1 MNTRMDKNGRKASNL
16 SFAALRRQV
25 SRDSYS
31 DHLPLVAWAEEEG
44 AFLTIDDG
52 WGYVWELT
60 PSAYMFAHV
69 HSALLG
75 LLNIHFE
82 PGTVLQ
88 IISFADPLVDDALD
102 AFLDLKTR
110 NDPLIQASARRTYD
124 YLREGR
130 HGLGALHGIPVRNF
144 RTFLAVKTRK
154 PLGRDPRRQ
163 IEEQLARLG
172 IAPMPPEALMAFY
185 RRVFNGVFTPA
196 PGSFVNGTSDGS
208 VPRPLRKQI
217 IDAGPDLLFEG
228 PEVFLGGQ
236 VARCLT
242 PKAPARRVTAERAS
256 RLTGGIRGSAEDS
269 DQIGGPFLYT
279 LNVLFDHSAF
289 EIHKRAQILSAQKA
303 AGSFAVEVGKQIEE
317 ISWVLDEAGNSR
329 FVRVIPSVWVF
340 GETRGQ
346 AREMAARARR
356 LWEAEPLPFMMQE
369 ESYLNPILLPMSL
382 PFGLYPDGKTLRML
396 ERDFRMPVKA
406 AVLMSPIQTDFRG
419 GGRPALLYTGRK
431 GQLITLDLFDPR
443 INNYNF
449 IVSAESGAGKSFLL
463 NNLCQQYY
471 ASGALIRII
480 DIGGSYRKLCT
491 LCSGRYI
498 DLGEERL
505 VLNPFD
511 LGLAI
516 DGEDKQSAIAMAVAI
531 VAEMANAAT
540 RKGVSTSEWNLLKS
554 AVQWAINSG
563 RAERGIDAVREWL
576 GSYPAHTRTDLDKVE
591 HLLPVARELAFNLR
605 DFGSDGAYGH
615 YFNGPST
622 FDISSDEF
630 VVLELERLKNMPDLF
645 NVVVMVVVN
654 AVTQELYL
662 SGRDRPRFVLC
673 DEAAQFMTRSDGQ
686 DLSRLAE
693 AFGQGY
699 RRARKYQGSFGI
711 VMQSMNDLL
720 LFGGTGQVI
729 LENAA
734 TRFLLQGSTY
744 EKAVENKI
752 LDYSPFVLDLLK
764 SVRNNKPNYSEV
776 FIDSP
781 LGLGIA
787 RLVVDP
793 FSYWINTSAPTE
805 VAAFEALIRRGRS
818 PLEAVCE
825 LAGVDPAGILGT
837 RPPLLLGASDEE
849 AA

>member
-1 MNTRMDKNGRKASNL
+1 MKVPGTRTGGGMT
-16 SFAALRRQV
+16 FAALRRSV
-25 SRDSYS
+25 SRDAYS
-31 DHLPLVAWAEEEG
+31 DYLPMVAWDESEE
-44 AFLTIDDG
+44 AFLCIDDG
-52 WGYVWELT
+52 WGYAWELV

-69 HSALLG
+69 HGALQG
-75 LLNIHFE
+75 LLNIHFP
-82 PGTVLQ
+82 PGTVVQ
-88 IISFADPLVDDALD
+88 IHAFADPLIDDALD

-110 NDPLIQASARRTYD
+110 DDPLIQASAQQTYA
-124 YLREGR
+124 YLHEGR
-130 HGLGALHGIPVRNF
+130 HGLDALHGIPIRNF
-144 RTFLAVKTRK
+144 RSFLSVKTRQK
-154 PLGRDPRRQ
+154 IGSDMRRQ
-163 IEEQLARLG
+163 IEEQLAKLG
-172 IAPMPPEALMAFY
+172 IRRMPPQGLVSFY
-185 RRVFNGVFTPA
+185 RRIFNGVFARA
-196 PGSFVNGTSDGS
+196 PGVFAQGEDGN
-208 VPRPLRKQI
+208 PARPVRKQI
-217 IDAGPDLLFEG
+217 IDAGPDLVFEG
-228 PEVFLGGQ
+228 PEVFLGNQ

-242 PKAPARRVTAERAS
+242 PKSPARRVTAERAN
-256 RLTGGIRGSAEDS
+256 RLTGGMRGSSEDS

-279 LNVLFDHSAF
+279 LNILFDHSAF

-317 ISWVLDEAGNSR
+317 IGWVLDEAGNSK
-329 FVRVIPSVWVF
+329 FVSVIPTVWLF
-340 GETRGQ
+340 GQTRAQ
-346 AREMAARARR
+346 AREMAARAKR
-356 LWEAEPLPFMMQE
+356 LWESEPLPFMMQE
-369 ESYLNPILLPMSL
+369 ESYLNPVLLAMSL
-382 PFGLYPDGKTLRML
+382 PFGLYPEGRTIKLL
-396 ERDFRMPVKA
+396 ERDLRMPVKA
-406 AVLMSPIQTDFRG
+406 AVLMAPIQTDFRG

-431 GQLITLDLFDPR
+431 GQLITLDLFDAR

-471 ASGALIRII
+471 ASQALIRII

-498 DLGEERL
+498 DIGEEHL

-511 LGLAI
+511 MGLAI
-516 DGEDKQSAIAMAVAI
+516 DGDDRQSAIAMAVAI

-540 RKGVSTSEWNLLKS
+540 RKGVSTSQWNLLKS
-554 AVQWAINSG
+554 AVQWAIETG
-563 RAERGIDAVREWL
+563 RAADGIDAVRSWL
-576 GSYPAHTRTDLDKVE
+576 GSYPAHIASDLDRVD
-591 HLLPVARELAFNLR
+591 HLVPVARELAFNLR
-605 DFGSDGAYGH
+605 DFASDGAYGH

-622 FDISSDEF
+622 LDISSDEF

-645 NVVVMVVVN
+645 NVIVMVVVN

-662 SGRDRPRFVLC
+662 SGRERPRFVLC
-673 DEAAQFMTRSDGQ
+673 DEAAQFMSKSEGQ
-686 DLSRLAE
+686 DMSRLAE

-711 VMQSMNDLL
+711 VLQSMNDLL

-744 EKAVENKI
+744 DKAVENKI
-752 LDYSPFVLDLLK
+752 LDYSGFVLDLLK

-793 FSYWINTSAPTE
+793 FSYWINTSAPNE
-805 VAAFEALIRRGRS
+805 VAAFERLLARGAS

-825 LAGVDPAGILGT
+825 LAGVDPAQ
-837 RPPLLLGASDEE
+837 LLGRQAQPGKVAS
-849 AA
+849 

>member
-1 MNTRMDKNGRKASNL
+1 MSRQHGGMTLAR
-16 SFAALRRQV
+16 LRRSV
-25 SRDSYS
+25 ERDSFS
-31 DHLPLVAWAEEEG
+31 DYLPLAAWVEEEQ

-52 WGYVWELT
+52 WGYAWELV

-69 HSALLG
+69 HEALLG
-75 LLNIHFE
+75 LLNVHFPE
-82 PGTVLQ
+82 GTVLQ
-88 IISFADPLVDDALD
+88 IQSFADPLIDDALD
-102 AFLDLKTR
+102 AYLDLKSR
-110 NDPLIQASARRTYD
+110 PDPLIQASAKRTFD
-124 YLREGR
+124 YLRAGTA
-130 HGLGALHGIPVRNF
+130 GLKALHGIPVRNF
-144 RTFLAVKTRK
+144 RTFLSVKMRQPMDSDLK
-154 PLGRDPRRQ
+154 RQ
-163 IEEQLARLG
+163 IEEQMAKLG
-172 IAPMPPEALMAFY
+172 IRSMAPGEIISLY
-185 RRVFNGVFTPA
+185 RRIFNGVHVPA
-196 PGSFVNGTSDGS
+196 PGVFTQTADV
-208 VPRPLRKQI
+208 PLRRQI
-217 IDAGPDLLFEG
+217 IDAGPALTFDG
-228 PEVFLGGQ
+228 PEVFLGNQ

-242 PKAPARRVTAERAS
+242 PKSPPRRITAERAN
-256 RLTGGIRGSAEDS
+256 RLTGGMRGSSEDS

-289 EIHKRAQILSAQKA
+289 EVHKRAQILSAQKA

-317 ISWVLDEAGNSR
+317 IGWVLDEIGNSR
-329 FVRVIPSVWVF
+329 FVSVIPTMWVF
-340 GETRGQ
+340 GSDRHQ
-346 AREMAARARR
+346 AREMAARAKR
-356 LWEAEPLPFMMQE
+356 LWESEPLPWMVQE
-369 ESYLNPILLPMSL
+369 ESYLNPILLAASL
-382 PFGLYPDGKTLRML
+382 PFGLYPDRRTIGML
-396 ERDFRMPVKA
+396 QRDFRVPARA

-463 NNLCQQYY
+463 NNLCQQYF
-471 ASGALIRII
+471 AQNALIRII

-498 DLGEERL
+498 DLGEEHL

-511 LGLAI
+511 LGLAM
-516 DGEDKQSAIAMAVAI
+516 DGDDRESAISMAVAI

-540 RKGVSTSEWNLLKS
+540 RKPVTTSEWNLLKS
-554 AVQWAINSG
+554 AVQWAIDSG
-563 RAERGIDAVREWL
+563 RAEAGIDAVREWL
-576 GSYPAHTRTDLDKVE
+576 GAYPANTASDLDRVD
-591 HLLPVARELAFNLR
+591 HLVPTARELAFNLR

-622 FDISSDEF
+622 FDISRDEF
-630 VVLELERLKNMPDLF
+630 VVLELERLKSMPDLF
-645 NVVVMVVVN
+645 NVVIMVVIN

-662 SGRDRPRFVLC
+662 SARDRPRFVLC
-673 DEAAQFMTRSDGQ
+673 DEAAQFMTRQEGQ

-693 AFGQGY
+693 AISQGY
-699 RRARKYQGSFGI
+699 RRARKYRGSFGI
-711 VMQSMNDLL
+711 ILQSMNDLL

-744 EKAVENKI
+744 DKAVENRI
-752 LDYSPFVLDLLK
+752 LDYSGFVLDLLK

-793 FSYWINTSAPTE
+793 FSYWINTSAPEE
-805 VAAFEALIRRGRS
+805 VAAFDSLVRAGLT
-818 PLEAVCE
+818 PLEAVCQ
-825 LAGVDPAGILGT
+825 LAGVDPAEIFG
-837 RPPLLLGASDEE
+837 GAEQPERTVDVKRSVRS
-849 AA
+849 

>member
-1 MNTRMDKNGRKASNL
+1 MRAPGTGTGGGL
-16 SFAALRRQV
+16 SFAALRRGV
-25 SRDSYS
+25 ARDSFS
-31 DHLPLVAWAEEEG
+31 DHLPLVAWVEEEE

-52 WGYVWELT
+52 WGYAWELVPT
-60 PSAYMFAHV
+60 AYMFAHV
-69 HSALLG
+69 QQALLG
-75 LLNIHFE
+75 LLNIHFDI
-82 PGTVLQ
+82 GTVLQ
-88 IISFADPLVDDALD
+88 IHSFADPLIDDALD
-102 AFLDLKTR
+102 AYLELKTR
-110 NDPLIQASARRTYD
+110 DDPLIQASARHTCD
-124 YLREGR
+124 YLRDGR
-130 HGLGALHGIPVRNF
+130 HGLDALHGIPVRNF
-144 RTFLAVKTRK
+144 RTLLSVKTRVPMASDLK
-154 PLGRDPRRQ
+154 RQ
-163 IEEQLARLG
+163 IEEQLAKLG
-172 IAPMPPEALMAFY
+172 IRRLPPEKMVSFY
-185 RRVFNGVFTPA
+185 RRVFNGVFEDA
-196 PGSFVNGTSDGS
+196 PGSFVTGGSDKFPAPP
-208 VPRPLRKQI
+208 VRKQI
-217 IDAGPDLLFEG
+217 INAGPDLAFEG
-228 PEVFLGGQ
+228 PELFLGNQ

-242 PKAPARRVTAERAS
+242 PKSLARRIGAERAN
-256 RLTGGIRGSAEDS
+256 RLTGGMRGSAEDS

-279 LNVLFDHSAF
+279 LNVLFDHSQF

-317 ISWVLDEAGNSR
+317 IGWVLDEAGNSR
-329 FVRVIPSVWVF
+329 FVRVIPTLWVF
-340 GETRGQ
+340 GRDRAQ
-346 AREMAARARR
+346 AREMAARAKR
-356 LWEAEPLPFMMQE
+356 LWESEPLPFMMQE
-369 ESYLNPILLPMSL
+369 ESYLLPVLLPMSL
-382 PFGLYPDGKTLRML
+382 PFGLYPDSRTIRML

-406 AVLMSPIQTDFRG
+406 AVLMAPIQTDFRG

-431 GQLITLDLFDPR
+431 GQLITLDLFDQR

-480 DIGGSYRKLCT
+480 DIGGSYRKLCA

-498 DLGEERL
+498 DVGEEKL

-511 LGLAI
+511 MGFAL
-516 DGEDKQSAIAMAVAI
+516 DGDDRQSAISMAVAI

-554 AVQWAINSG
+554 AVQWTIDAG
-563 RAERGIDAVREWL
+563 RAEEGIDAVREWL
-576 GSYPAHTRTDLDKVE
+576 GAYPANTASDLDKVE
-591 HLLPVARELAFNLR
+591 HLVPAARELAFNLR
-605 DFGSDGAYGH
+605 DFGSAGAYGH

-662 SGRDRPRFVLC
+662 SARDRPRFVLC
-673 DEAAQFMTRSDGQ
+673 DEAAQFMTRTDGQ

-744 EKAVENKI
+744 DKAVENKI
-752 LDYSPFVLDLLK
+752 LDYSGFVLDLLK

-793 FSYWINTSAPTE
+793 FSYWINTSAPQE
-805 VAAFEALIRRGRS
+805 VAAFEALLRAGRS

-825 LAGVDPAGILGT
+825 LAGVDPREILGPNAA
-837 RPPLLLGASDEE
+837 PPPAYLKETA
-849 AA
+849 

>member
-1 MNTRMDKNGRKASNL
+1 MKAPGTRHGSGI
-16 SFAALRRQV
+16 SFARLRQSV
-25 SRDSYS
+25 ARDRFS
-31 DHLPLVAWAEEEG
+31 DFLPVVAWDEAEEG
-44 AFLTIDDG
+44 FLCIDDG
-52 WGYVWELT
+52 IGYAWELV

-69 HSALLG
+69 HQALLG
-75 LLNIHFE
+75 LLNIHFAA
-82 PGTVLQ
+82 GTVLQ
-88 IISFADPLVDDALD
+88 LHSFADPLIDGALD

-110 NDPLIQASARRTYD
+110 PDPLIQASARRTAD
-124 YLREGR
+124 YLERGR
-130 HGLGALHGIPVRNF
+130 HGLHALHGIPLRDF
-144 RTFLAVKTRK
+144 RTILSVKTRRPMASDMK
-154 PLGRDPRRQ
+154 RQ
-163 IEEQLARLG
+163 IEEQLDKLGVVRL
-172 IAPMPPEALMAFY
+172 APEAVVAFY
-185 RRVFNGVFTPA
+185 RRIFNGVFADA
-196 PGSFVNGTSDGS
+196 PGVFASDARGDGS
-208 VPRPLRKQI
+208 APPIRKQI
-217 IDAGPDLLFEG
+217 IDAGPDLLFDG
-228 PEVFLGGQ
+228 PEVFLGNQ

-242 PKAPARRVTAERAS
+242 PKSPARRISAERAN
-256 RLTGGIRGSAEDS
+256 RLTGGMRGSAEDS

-279 LNVLFDHSAF
+279 LNILFDHSAF
-289 EIHKRAQILSAQKA
+289 EIHKRAQVLSAQKA

-317 ISWVLDEAGNSR
+317 IGWVLDEAGNSK
-329 FVRVIPSVWVF
+329 FVRVIPTVWVF
-340 GETRGQ
+340 GRDSAH
-346 AREMAARARR
+346 AREMAARAKR
-356 LWEAEPLPFMMQE
+356 LWESEPLPFMMQE

-382 PFGLYPDGKTLRML
+382 PFGLYPDNRTLRML

-406 AVLMSPIQTDFRG
+406 AVLMAPIQTDFRG

-431 GQLITLDLFDPR
+431 GQLVTLDLFDPR

-471 ASGALIRII
+471 AQGALIRII

-498 DLGEERL
+498 DIGEEHI

-511 LGLAI
+511 MGFAL
-516 DGEDKQSAIAMAVAI
+516 DGEDKQSAISMAVAI
-531 VAEMANAAT
+531 VAEMANAST

-554 AVQWAINSG
+554 AIQWTIDKG
-563 RAERGIDAVREWL
+563 HAEDGIDAVRSWL
-576 GSYPAHTRTDLDKVE
+576 GVYPEFVATSLDEVE
-591 HLLPVARELAFNLR
+591 HLIPVARELAFNLR

-615 YFNGPST
+615 FFNGPST
-622 FDISSDEF
+622 FDIRHDEF
-630 VVLELERLKNMPDLF
+630 VVLELERLKAMPDLF
-645 NVVVMVVVN
+645 NVIVMVVVN

-662 SGRDRPRFVLC
+662 SARDRPRFVLC
-673 DEAAQFMTRSDGQ
+673 DEAAQFMTRTDGQ

-711 VMQSMNDLL
+711 VLQSMNDLL

-744 EKAVENKI
+744 DKAVENKI
-752 LDYSPFVLDLLK
+752 LDYSGFVLELLK
-764 SVRNNKPNYSEV
+764 SVRNSKPHYSEV

-793 FSYWINTSAPTE
+793 FSYWINTSAPQE
-805 VAAFEALIRRGRS
+805 VAAFEAKLRAGRS
-818 PLEAVCE
+818 PLEAVCD
-825 LAGVDPAGILGT
+825 LAGVDPVEILGL
-837 RPPLLLGASDEE
+837 RAE
-849 AA
+849 AAE

>member
-1 MNTRMDKNGRKASNL
+1 MTLAR
-16 SFAALRRQV
+16 LRQSV

-31 DHLPLVAWAEEEG
+31 DFLPLVAWVEEEG

-52 WGYVWELT
+52 WGYSWELV

-69 HSALLG
+69 HEALLG
-75 LLNIHFE
+75 LLNVNFPE
-82 PGTVLQ
+82 GTVLQ
-88 IISFADPLVDDALD
+88 LQSFADPLIDDALD
-102 AFLDLKTR
+102 AYLDLKTR
-110 NDPLIQASARRTYD
+110 PDPLIQASARRTFD
-124 YLREGR
+124 YLKAGTA
-130 HGLGALHGIPVRNF
+130 GLKALHGIPVRDF
-144 RTFLAVKTRK
+144 RTFLSVKTREPMDNDLK
-154 PLGRDPRRQ
+154 RQ
-163 IEEQLARLG
+163 IEEQLAKLG
-172 IAPMPPEALMAFY
+172 IRRLPPEEVVAFY
-185 RRVFNGVFTPA
+185 RRVFNGVFEHA
-196 PGSFVNGTSDGS
+196 PGVFSASDANRA
-208 VPRPLRKQI
+208 VPIRKQI
-217 IDAGPDLLFEG
+217 IDAGPGFVFDG
-228 PEVFLGGQ
+228 PEVFLGNQ

-242 PKAPARRVTAERAS
+242 PKSPPRRITAERAN
-256 RLTGGIRGSAEDS
+256 RLTGGMRGSSEDT
-269 DQIGGPFLYT
+269 DQIGGPFLFT
-279 LNVLFDHSAF
+279 LNVLFDQSAF

-317 ISWVLDEAGNSR
+317 ISWILDEIGNSR
-329 FVRVIPSVWVF
+329 FLSVIPTIWVF
-340 GETRGQ
+340 GQTRAQ
-346 AREMAARARR
+346 AREMSARAKR
-356 LWEAEPLPFMMQE
+356 LWESEPLPWMVQE
-369 ESYLNPILLPMSL
+369 ESYLNPILLSASL
-382 PFGLYPDGKTLRML
+382 PFGLYPDRRTIGML
-396 ERDFRMPVKA
+396 QRDFRVPA
-406 AVLMSPIQTDFRG
+406 RAGVLMAPIQTDFRG

-463 NNLCQQYY
+463 NNLCQQYF
-471 ASGALIRII
+471 AQGSLIRII

-498 DLGEERL
+498 DLGEEHL

-511 LGLAI
+511 LGLAL
-516 DGEDKQSAIAMAVAI
+516 DGDDRESAISMAVAI

-540 RKGVSTSEWNLLKS
+540 RKGVSTSEWNLIKS
-554 AVQWAINSG
+554 AVQWAIESG
-563 RAERGIDAVREWL
+563 RAEAGIDAVREWL
-576 GSYPAHTRTDLDKVE
+576 GSYPAYATSDLDRVE
-591 HLLPVARELAFNLR
+591 HLVPVSRELAFNLR

-622 FDISSDEF
+622 FDISTDEF
-630 VVLELERLKNMPDLF
+630 VVLELERLKAMPDLF
-645 NVVVMVVVN
+645 NVVIMVVVN

-662 SGRDRPRFVLC
+662 SARDRPRFVLC

-693 AFGQGY
+693 AFAQGY
-699 RRARKYQGSFGI
+699 RRARKYRGSFGI
-711 VMQSMNDLL
+711 VLQSMNDLM

-744 EKAVENKI
+744 DKAVDNKI
-752 LDYSPFVLDLLK
+752 LDYSGFVLDLVK

-793 FSYWINTSAPTE
+793 FSYWINTSAPE
-805 VAAFEALIRRGRS
+805 DVAAFEALVRAGRS
-818 PLEAVCE
+818 PLEAVCD
-825 LAGVDPAGILGT
+825 LAGVDPAEILTPQG
-837 RPPLLLGASDEE
+837 GHDAQ
-849 AA
+849 A

>member
-1 MNTRMDKNGRKASNL
+1 MTSYQSGMTLAR
-16 SFAALRRQV
+16 LRRSV
-25 SRDSYS
+25 ERDSYS
-31 DHLPLVAWAEEEG
+31 DFLPLAAWVKEEQ

-52 WGYVWELT
+52 WGYSWELV
-60 PSAYMFAHV
+60 PSPYMFAHV
-69 HSALLG
+69 HEALLG
-75 LLNIHFE
+75 LLNVNFPE
-82 PGTVLQ
+82 GTILQ
-88 IISFADPLVDDALD
+88 LQSFADPLIDDALD

-110 NDPLIQASARRTYD
+110 PDPLIQASARRTFD
-124 YLREGR
+124 YLRAGTM
-130 HGLGALHGIPVRNF
+130 GLKALHGIPVRDF
-144 RTFLAVKTRK
+144 RTFLSVKTRAPMDSDLK
-154 PLGRDPRRQ
+154 RQ
-163 IEEQLARLG
+163 IEEQLAKLG
-172 IAPMPPEALMAFY
+172 IRPMAPGEIISLY
-185 RRVFNGVFTPA
+185 RRIFNGVHAPA
-196 PGSFVNGTSDGS
+196 PGVFTQTADV
-208 VPRPLRKQI
+208 PLRRQI
-217 IDAGPDLLFEG
+217 IDAGPALRFDG
-228 PEVFLGGQ
+228 PEVYLGNQ

-242 PKAPARRVTAERAS
+242 PKSPPRRITAERAN
-256 RLTGGIRGSAEDS
+256 RLTGGMRGSSEDS

-317 ISWVLDEAGNSR
+317 IGWILDEAGNTR
-329 FVRVIPSVWVF
+329 FVSVIPTMWVF
-340 GETRGQ
+340 GRDRHQ
-346 AREMAARARR
+346 AREMAARAKR
-356 LWEAEPLPFMMQE
+356 LWESEPLPWMVQE
-369 ESYLNPILLPMSL
+369 ESYLNPILLAASL
-382 PFGLYPDGKTLRML
+382 PFGLYPERRTIGML
-396 ERDFRMPVKA
+396 QRDFRVPVRA
-406 AVLMSPIQTDFRG
+406 GVLMSPIQTDFRG

-463 NNLCQQYY
+463 NNLCQQYF
-471 ASGALIRII
+471 AQGSLIRII

-498 DLGEERL
+498 DLGEEHL

-511 LGLAI
+511 LGLAL
-516 DGEDKQSAIAMAVAI
+516 DGDDRESAISMAVSI

-540 RKGVSTSEWNLLKS
+540 RKPVTTSEWNLLKS
-554 AVQWAINSG
+554 AVQWAIESG
-563 RAERGIDAVREWL
+563 RAEAGIDAVREWL
-576 GSYPAHTRTDLDKVE
+576 GSYPANTVSDLDRVD
-591 HLLPVARELAFNLR
+591 HLVPTARELAFNLR

-622 FDISSDEF
+622 FDISNDEF
-630 VVLELERLKNMPDLF
+630 VVLELERLKAMPDLF
-645 NVVVMVVVN
+645 NVVVMVVIN

-662 SGRDRPRFVLC
+662 SARDRPRFVLC
-673 DEAAQFMTRSDGQ
+673 DEAAQFMTREAGQ

-693 AFGQGY
+693 AISQGY
-699 RRARKYQGSFGI
+699 RRARKYRGSFGI
-711 VMQSMNDLL
+711 ILQSMNDLL

-744 EKAVENKI
+744 DKAVENKI
-752 LDYSPFVLDLLK
+752 LDYSGFVLDLLK

-793 FSYWINTSAPTE
+793 FSYWINTSAPE
-805 VAAFEALIRRGRS
+805 DVAAFEALVRAGRS
-818 PLEAVCE
+818 PLEAVCD
-825 LAGVDPAGILGT
+825 LAGVDPAEIGGSAGQSAGQT
-837 RPPLLLGASDEE
+837 DAT
-849 AA
+849 AALNRSARS

>member
-1 MNTRMDKNGRKASNL
+1 MKSFGTRGGGGLTYAR
-16 SFAALRRQV
+16 LRQSV
-25 SRDSYS
+25 SRDRFS
-31 DHLPLVAWAEEEG
+31 DFIPLVAWDETEE
-44 AFLTIDDG
+44 AFLCIDDG
-52 WGYVWELT
+52 FGYAWELV

-69 HSALLG
+69 HQALLG
-75 LLNIHFE
+75 LLNVHFG

-88 IISFADPLVDDALD
+88 LHTFADPLIENALD
-102 AFLDLKTR
+102 AFLDLKSR
-110 NDPLIQASARRTYD
+110 PDPLIQASARRTAQ
-124 YLREGR
+124 YLSDGR
-130 HGLGALHGIPVRNF
+130 HGLHALHGIPLRNF
-144 RTFLAVKTRK
+144 RTILSVKTRA
-154 PLGRDPRRQ
+154 PMASDLRRQ
-163 IEEQLARLG
+163 IEEQLDKLG
-172 IAPMPPEALMAFY
+172 IRRLAPEETVAFY
-185 RRVFNGVFTPA
+185 RRVFNGVYRAA
-196 PGSFVNGTSDGS
+196 PGAFARSAGS
-208 VPRPLRKQI
+208 RAGASAGFSGGVPPIRRQI
-217 IDAGPDLLFEG
+217 IDAGPDLLFDG
-228 PEVFLGGQ
+228 PEVHLGGQ

-242 PKAPARRVTAERAS
+242 PKSPARRISAERAN
-256 RLTGGIRGSAEDS
+256 RLTGGMRGASEDS

-289 EIHKRAQILSAQKA
+289 EIHKRAQVLSAQKA

-317 ISWVLDEAGNSR
+317 IGWVLDEAGNSK
-329 FVRVIPSVWVF
+329 FVRIIPTLWVF
-340 GETRGQ
+340 GRDAGH
-346 AREMAARARR
+346 ARDMAARAKR

-369 ESYLNPILLPMSL
+369 ESYLNPVLLPMSL
-382 PFGLYPDGKTLRML
+382 PFGLYPDNKTLRML

-406 AVLMSPIQTDFRG
+406 AVLMAPVQTDFRG
-419 GGRPALLYTGRK
+419 GGRPALLYAGRK
-431 GQLITLDLFDPR
+431 GQLVTLDLFDPR

-471 ASGALIRII
+471 AQGALIRII

-498 DLGEERL
+498 DIGEERI

-511 LGLAI
+511 MGFAL
-516 DGEDKQSAIAMAVAI
+516 DGEDKQSAISMAVAI

-540 RKGVSTSEWNLLKS
+540 RKGVTTSQWNLLKS
-554 AVQWAINSG
+554 AVQWTIDSG
-563 RAERGIDAVREWL
+563 RAEDGIDAVRRWL
-576 GSYPAHTRTDLDKVE
+576 AAYPELVHSPIDSVE
-591 HLLPVARELAFNLR
+591 HLIPAARELAFNLR

-615 YFNGPST
+615 FFNGPST
-622 FDISSDEF
+622 LDISRDEF
-630 VVLELERLKNMPDLF
+630 VVLELERLKAMPDLF
-645 NVVVMVVVN
+645 NVIVMVVVN

-662 SGRDRPRFVLC
+662 SARDRPRFVLC
-673 DEAAQFMTRSDGQ
+673 DEAAQFMTKTDGQ

-711 VMQSMNDLL
+711 VLQSMNDLL

-744 EKAVENKI
+744 HKAVENKI
-752 LDYSPFVLDLLK
+752 LDYSGFVLDLLK
-764 SVRNNKPNYSEV
+764 SVRNSKPHYSEV

-793 FSYWINTSAPTE
+793 FSYWINTSAPEE
-805 VAAFEALIRRGRS
+805 VAAFEARLRAGRS

-825 LAGVDPAGILGT
+825 LAGVDPAEILGEPRT
-837 RPPLLLGASDEE
+837 GMETS
-849 AA
+849 

>member
-1 MNTRMDKNGRKASNL
+1 MSARVNNSGDRIGDL

-31 DHLPLVAWAEEEG
+31 DHLPLVAWAEKEG

-52 WGYVWELT
+52 WGYAWELT

-88 IISFADPLVDDALD
+88 IISFADPLVDSALD

-110 NDPLIQASARRTYD
+110 DDPLIQASARRTYD

-130 HGLGALHGIPVRNF
+130 HGLGALHGIPVRDF

-163 IEEQLARLG
+163 IEEQLSRLG

-516 DGEDKQSAIAMAVAI
+516 DGEDKQSAITMAVAI

>member
-1 MNTRMDKNGRKASNL
+1 MRAPGTKSGGGL
-16 SFAALRRQV
+16 SFARLRQSV
-25 SRDSYS
+25 TRDRFS
-31 DHLPLVAWAEEEG
+31 DFLPLVAWDEEEE
-44 AFLTIDDG
+44 AFLCIDDG
-52 WGYVWELT
+52 FGYAWELV

-69 HSALLG
+69 HQALLG
-75 LLNIHFE
+75 LLNIHFA

-88 IISFADPLVDDALD
+88 IMSFADPVIDPALD
-102 AFLDLKTR
+102 AFLDMKTR
-110 NDPLIQASARRTYD
+110 PDPLIQASARRTAD
-124 YLREGR
+124 YLGRGR
-130 HGLGALHGIPVRNF
+130 HGLQALHGIPLRDF
-144 RTFLAVKTRK
+144 RTILAVKTRRPMASDLK
-154 PLGRDPRRQ
+154 RQ
-163 IEEQLARLG
+163 IEEQLEKLG
-172 IAPMPPEALMAFY
+172 IVRLPPEEIVSFY
-185 RRVFNGVFTPA
+185 RRIFNGVFADA
-196 PGSFVNGTSDGS
+196 PGVFTS
-208 VPRPLRKQI
+208 RPDAGGAAPPIRRQI
-217 IDAGPDLLFEG
+217 IDAGPDLLFDG
-228 PEVFLGGQ
+228 PELFLGNQ

-242 PKAPARRVTAERAS
+242 PKSPARRLSAERAN
-256 RLTGGIRGSAEDS
+256 RLTGGMRGSAEDS

-289 EIHKRAQILSAQKA
+289 EIHKRAQVLSAQKA

-317 ISWVLDEAGNSR
+317 IGWVLDEAGNSK
-329 FVRVIPSVWVF
+329 FVRVIPTVWVF
-340 GETRGQ
+340 GHDSAQ
-346 AREMAARARR
+346 AREMAARAKR
-356 LWEAEPLPFMMQE
+356 LWESEPLPFMMQE
-369 ESYLNPILLPMSL
+369 ESYLLPILLPMSL
-382 PFGLYPDGKTLRML
+382 PFGLYPDGRTMKML

-406 AVLMSPIQTDFRG
+406 AVLMAPVQTDFRG

-471 ASGALIRII
+471 AQGALIRII

-498 DLGEERL
+498 DVGEERL

-511 LGLAI
+511 MGFAL
-516 DGEDKQSAIAMAVAI
+516 DGEDKQSAISMAVAI

-554 AVQWAINSG
+554 AVQWTIDEG
-563 RAERGIDAVREWL
+563 HAEEGIDAVRAWL
-576 GSYPAHTRTDLDKVE
+576 GAYPEFAMSDLDRVE
-591 HLLPVARELAFNLR
+591 HLVPVARELAFNLR
-605 DFGSDGAYGH
+605 DFASEGAYGH
-615 YFNGPST
+615 FFNGPST
-622 FDISSDEF
+622 FDIAQDEF
-630 VVLELERLKNMPDLF
+630 VVLELERLKAMPDLF
-645 NVVVMVVVN
+645 NVIVMVVVN

-662 SGRDRPRFVLC
+662 SARDRPRFVLC
-673 DEAAQFMTRSDGQ
+673 DEAAQFMTKTEGQ

-711 VMQSMNDLL
+711 VLQSMNDLL

-744 EKAVENKI
+744 DKAVENKI
-752 LDYSPFVLDLLK
+752 LDYSGFVLELLK
-764 SVRNNKPNYSEV
+764 SVRNSKPHYSEV

-793 FSYWINTSAPTE
+793 FSYWINTSAPQE
-805 VAAFEALIRRGRS
+805 VAAFEAKLRAGCS

-825 LAGVDPAGILGT
+825 LAGVDAVDILG
-837 RPPLLLGASDEE
+837 RRAE
-849 AA
+849 AAE